1 MWQNKKKKL
10 KMTEGSQL
18 QNSDWRNVKM
28 SRADTQL
35 EYICEIVHQVQ
46 TGQKNKIGRVLSRL
60 KFMFIS

>member
-1 MWQNKKKKL
+1 
-10 KMTEGSQL
+10 MTEGSQL